1 MSARGLWQTR
11 TMKIAFFEVEKW
23 EKDRYRTRL
32 RDVEPVFSHET
43 AQETDLAGLI
53 DSWGICVFIY
63 SQLTSDMLG
72 KFPELKLIATRSTGF
87 DHIDI
92 DFCKKRKIYVANVP
106 FYGENTVA
114 EHTFALILALSRNV
128 HKAYCRTI
136 RQGFSLEELQG
147 FDLKRKTLGVIGCGK
162 IGLHVIRIAKG
173 FGMEVL
179 AYDTKRE
186 VFLAEVLGY
195 RYVPFEEL
203 LGAADVISL
212 HVPYNKKTHHL
223 INKESLKKVKRGAI
237 LINTARGGLVETEA
251 LVWALDQGIIGGAGL
266 DVLEGEELML
276 EEGYVLKRDY
286 SKDVLKT
293 FVQNQILLRR
303 EDVVITP
310 HNAFNSRE
318 ATLRILDTT
327 CENIVRFIEGRPQ
340 NVIVP

>member
-11 TMKIAFFEVEKW
+11 AMKVAFFEVEKW
-23 EKDRYRTRL
+23 EKDRYRARL
-32 RDVEPVFSHET
+32 RDVEPVFSPET
-43 AQETDLAGLI
+43 VQETDLTGLL

-63 SQLTSDMLG
+63 SHLTSDIL
-72 KFPELKLIATRSTGF
+72 KKLPELKVIATRSTGF

-92 DFCKKRKIYVANVP
+92 DFCKKRKISVVNVP

-136 RQGFSLEELQG
+136 RQDFSLEELQG

-179 AYDTKRE
+179 AYDTKKE

-203 LGAADVISL
+203 LGASDVISL
-212 HVPYNKKTHHL
+212 HVPYNKSTHHL
-223 INKESLKKVKRGAI
+223 ISKDSLKKVKRGAI
-237 LINTARGGLVETEA
+237 LINTARGGLVDTEA

-276 EEGYVLKRDY
+276 EEGYTLKQDY

-293 FVQNQILLRR
+293 FVQNQMLLRR

-327 CENIVRFIEGRPQ
+327 CENIHRFIEGRPQ
-340 NVIVP
+340 NLVVP

>member
-1 MSARGLWQTR
+1 
-11 TMKIAFFEVEKW
+11 MKVAFFEVERW

-32 RDVEPVFSHET
+32 PDVEPVFFHET
-43 AQETDLAGLI
+43 AHETDLSGLENL
-53 DSWGICVFIY
+53 WGICVFIY
-63 SQLTSDMLG
+63 SHLTADILK

-92 DFCKKRKIYVANVP
+92 NFCKKRKIHVVNVP

-136 RQGFSLEELQG
+136 RQDFSLEELQG
-147 FDLKRKTLGVIGCGK
+147 FDLKRKTFGVIGCGK

-195 RYVPFEEL
+195 RYVPFDEL
-203 LGAADVISL
+203 LGSSDVISL
-212 HVPYNKKTHHL
+212 HVPYNKGTHHL
-223 INKESLKKVKRGAI
+223 ISRESLRKVKRGAI
-237 LINTARGGLVETEA
+237 LINTARGGLVDTEA
-251 LVWALDQGIIGGAGL
+251 LVWALDEGIIGGAGL

-276 EEGYVLKRDY
+276 EEGYVLKKDY

-293 FVQNQILLRR
+293 FVQNQMLLRR

-318 ATLRILDTT
+318 ATLRILNTT
-327 CENIVRFIEGRPQ
+327 CDNIRKFIEGHPQ
-340 NVIVP
+340 NVVVP

>member
-1 MSARGLWQTR
+1 MSARGPWQTKP
-11 TMKIAFFEVEKW
+11 MKIAFFEVGKW

-32 RDVEPVFSHET
+32 RDVETAFSHET
-43 AQETDLAGLI
+43 VQETDLDGLT
-53 DSWGICVFIY
+53 DSWGISVFIY
-63 SQLTSDMLG
+63 SHLTSDTLR

-92 DFCKKRKIYVANVP
+92 EFCKKNKIHVVNVP

-136 RQGFSLEELQG
+136 RQDFSLEDLQG

-162 IGLHVIRIAKG
+162 IGMHVIRIAKG

-179 AYDTKRE
+179 AYDTKKD

-203 LGAADVISL
+203 LGSSDVISL

-223 INKESLKKVKRGAI
+223 INKESLKKVKKGAI

-251 LVWALDQGIIGGAGL
+251 LVWALDQGILGGAGL

-276 EEGYVLKRDY
+276 EEGYVLNKDY
-286 SKDVLKT
+286 SKNVLKT
-293 FVQNQILLRR
+293 FVQNQMLLRR

-327 CENIVRFIEGRPQ
+327 CENILRFIEGNPQ
-340 NVIVP
+340 NVVAP

>member
-11 TMKIAFFEVEKW
+11 GMKVAFFEVEKW
-23 EKDRYRTRL
+23 EKDRYRARL
-32 RDVEPVFSHET
+32 RDVEPVFSPET
-43 AQETDLAGLI
+43 VQETDLTGLL

-63 SQLTSDMLG
+63 SHLTSDIL
-72 KFPELKLIATRSTGF
+72 KKLPELKVIATRSTGF

-92 DFCKKRKIYVANVP
+92 DFCKKRKISVVNVP

-136 RQGFSLEELQG
+136 RQDFSLEELQG

-179 AYDTKRE
+179 AYDTKKE

-203 LGAADVISL
+203 LGASDVISL
-212 HVPYNKKTHHL
+212 HVPYNKSTHHL
-223 INKESLKKVKRGAI
+223 ISKDSLKKVKRGAI
-237 LINTARGGLVETEA
+237 LINTARGGLVDTEA

-276 EEGYVLKRDY
+276 EEGYTLKQDY

-293 FVQNQILLRR
+293 FVQNQMLLRR

-327 CENIVRFIEGRPQ
+327 CENIHRFIEGRPQ
-340 NVIVP
+340 NLVVP

>member
-1 MSARGLWQTR
+1 
-11 TMKIAFFEVEKW
+11 MKVAFFEVEKW

-32 RDVEPVFSHET
+32 RDVEPVFSPET
-43 AQETDLAGLI
+43 VQETDLTELL

-63 SQLTSDMLG
+63 SRLTSDILK
-72 KFPELKLIATRSTGF
+72 KFPDLKVIATRSTGF

-92 DFCKKRKIYVANVP
+92 DYCKKHKISVSNVP

-136 RQGFSLEELQG
+136 RQDFSLEELQG

-179 AYDTKRE
+179 AYDTKKE

-203 LGAADVISL
+203 LGASDVISL
-212 HVPYNKKTHHL
+212 HVPYNKNTHHL
-223 INKESLKKVKRGAI
+223 ISKDSLKKVKRGAV
-237 LINTARGGLVETEA
+237 LINTARGGLVDTEA
-251 LVWALDQGIIGGAGL
+251 LVWALDNGILRGAGL

-276 EEGYVLKRDY
+276 EEGYVLKKDY
-286 SKDVLKT
+286 SKDVLKA

-327 CENIVRFIEGRPQ
+327 CENIHRFIEGRPQ
-340 NVIVP
+340 NLVVP